1 MQVGKV
7 YFWGKN
13 IVRNRVLTKYI
24 HYSPNLQIMR
34 KVYIFERLT
43 KQVKRLA
50 ALMLIVL
57 MAVGNVFADQVT
69 FVFSEQ
75 GYVSPQDLTLLT
87 DGTINDFLSFTATKG
102 GPSATPKYYDATP
115 TQAAGARFYANKS
128 DGNGNYMTIIPAP
141 GYKITGVTITA
152 ISGNTPPVAFAIDG
166 VAAANTLSADGLVY
180 EWTGINA
187 TQSFMFQNA
196 ATGNNT
202 QLRFDTITIIYEVS
216 DVPFVATPS
225 FSQTPGFCYEPFE
238 LAITSGNAAI
248 YYTLDGT
255 TPTTESTLYAG
266 PIEINASTTVN
277 AIAVSGDLVSTV
289 ATAVYTFPIEVE
301 NIAAFRA
308 LTATDNNTVY
318 HFTDMVQF
326 MYHNGRNTY
335 IRDHS
340 GALLVFDDANNPYI
354 TTEYEEGDWF
364 DGLYGTPSMY
374 RGYIELIPT
383 RNSNESMYSSD
394 LDPVEVTVQK
404 LFEHPEDYMYQLVLL
419 KNGQLSAGTFT
430 NSGNGRSKTFTQ
442 GDATITIHN
451 QFKTLNS
458 TSVEGEIVSVM
469 GFVGPYVNNGDT
481 TIQVYPR
488 NNEDIISVAPP
499 FSCSFEDGGSEWT
512 IVNGENT
519 NKWYVGEAQG
529 FDNQKLYISSSSG
542 ITNKYNVTAASD
554 VHAYVC
560 VNLPANDVLL
570 SFDCRTVG
578 NENDYLQVSLMDEA
592 PEAGTPPTNVLSTF
606 YGIDE
611 FYTMNLV
618 IPASNAGAKYLV
630 FSWHNDAQGGTQ
642 TPAAIDN
649 ITLTNACTAPTDLA
663 VTVENQSVTIS
674 WNAPEDQDAWTVQCK
689 AVNADIWQSIE
700 ATTTSIT
707 LDNFAT
713 ERDYNVRVKANCGE
727 SSSAWASTVFYV
739 PCIELTS
746 SQGDITIGEGTSAGY
761 NAPMNAYY
769 KNSWTQMIYPASNF
783 ASAGY
788 INSISWYVNAVNE
801 HTYQTLNIYLGTKAS
816 SINENTTD
824 WVDMDDLTLVYESN
838 GGTLGS
844 NVGWETYTLSTPYY
858 YNAEDNLVV
867 VVARTADNWNSV
879 NYRYTSADNS
889 VMYIR
894 SDYSPEIYG
903 NHPGT
908 LAGTRISYLPN
919 MMLDFTGY
927 VCGDQH
933 CDVPAD
939 LVVSNVTTESAVL
952 TWEAGNASAWQ
963 VNYKAMDAE
972 EWSRVTVFENTCTL
986 TDLDQNTAY
995 MVRVLANCGNLGLSE
1010 QVSAS
1015 FTTVATCLAPE
1026 YLTAEAQGHTVNVS
1040 WLPVEDVNKYEV
1052 KVLDENINVIFN
1064 QIVENV
1070 SQANFTGL
1078 QEGAFYIIAVRAYC
1092 SEEEISNW
1100 SAIGF
1105 DMPTICPAPAN
1116 IYIVEKDQNSA
1127 TLTWTEGDAASW
1139 IVEYGPSG
1147 FVLGEGTQVMSDE
1160 NTITLTGLNTYA
1172 PYDVYVKADC
1182 GLGYVSPWSSKFSFK
1197 TDCGPILV
1205 TESNPWVEDFESYSG
1220 SGNLAF
1226 DDCWATP
1233 VMSNYNSPFIYRNY
1247 AAAAHSGV
1255 NTAELKANNGGI
1267 AMLVLP
1273 AFANPLSDLQFDYYG
1288 TVTGTNPGTME
1299 LGYIADVDDASTFV
1313 VLETVPAQAGSLNR
1327 VNSLYYGPFVFN
1339 GEIPAGARIALKF
1352 TSAYYNCSW
1361 NLDDF
1366 TVSLKPDC
1374 QMPTQVA
1381 VTATTA
1387 TTATLAW
1394 QSNGSEEAWNIEYG
1408 PAGFE
1413 HGAGTVVAADANPFT
1428 VTDLMDA
1435 TTYDFYVQANCGTVT
1450 SAFSA
1455 PATGTTKCLAL
1466 NTPYEEN
1473 FDSYPGATYNQA
1485 GVVPICWDAITN
1497 NTTYPAP
1504 HVNLGTNSSYN
1515 YAESGNGMVFT
1526 AGGAGN
1532 SAFAILPLFEKPVN
1546 TMTLTFWRRMESTTN
1561 GTLTVGYVA
1570 DPSNPFDSYTVVST
1584 VSSIGSPGA
1593 DFSVDFSEFEGEI
1606 PAGARIAF
1614 RWYHT
1619 SSYWS
1624 CGIDNISVASSMD
1637 ATCMPVTDLTV
1648 SNETGDGATLSWTPG
1663 LNETAWFVSYKSED
1677 EEEWTTVET
1686 TNNPYTLTGLEG
1698 FTTYAVKVAP
1708 NCDGQ
1713 AGPEAEAEF
1722 TTLCSNL
1729 CEYVFSMH
1737 DSYGDGWNGG
1747 YILLN
1752 FSNGTSQ
1759 QVAMTAGNWSNPI
1772 NDDVQVVTIPD
1783 GTTMTCSWHSGSYD
1797 TEVSFEILNGCGEE
1811 LYSSA
1816 DGMGNNFFTS
1826 APCPQAAC
1834 PAPSYLTASEAT
1846 VSSALLSWTV
1856 GGEETAWVLEYKPQ
1870 TEEEW
1875 TIVNVTSNIYLLTG
1889 LEAGTT
1895 YDVRVKADCGDETS
1909 QYANATFS
1917 TCYDGCVY
1925 TFNLHDSYGDG
1936 WNGGYIILGF
1946 SDGTSQNITLS
1957 SGGSAT
1963 EVVTIPNGV
1972 TMTCTW
1978 SSGSYD
1984 SEVSFEINDPCG
1996 VEVFS
2001 VSQPSAGTELYALEC
2016 AALSCPA
2023 PMALTTSSIENG
2035 TCTLTWFAGGEET
2048 QWAVAYGMIG
2058 ETPIVDTVTSPTFVL
2073 TGLNPS
2079 DVYEVAVKA
2088 ICSVEDE
2095 SAEVTTTVVVPA
2107 LVDIALQKV
2116 YTNPSN
2122 CDLSDVEASI
2132 FVVNMMEDTW
2142 VSNFVASYSVN
2153 GGAIVTENVTLDF
2166 PIGYLQ
2172 GAYYTFNTAPVFV
2185 DEENVI
2191 AASVYVEG
2199 ETNLDDNV
2207 AFSGV
2212 TRLTEPQD
2220 IPYVEN
2226 FSGASAND
2234 WSFMNPNEDN
2244 RFKVANGAI
2253 SYTSSDNYLSL
2264 GWAFSPC
2271 LPIENGQNYI
2281 ISYDYKANSP
2291 LFTEY
2296 FSVLFNDHI
2305 GLEGDN
2311 YQVLQNHG
2319 FSNTE
2324 YVHAK
2329 TRLINA
2335 IGSDMEQAHVIFRA
2349 ESGVGTDGF
2358 SIDNVSIK
2366 KEINIIVN
2374 TMGHGQVVAE
2384 NPDLIVGP
2392 HHGNITVYS
2401 TPEGEAVTLVMTP
2414 EAGYHVSGI
2423 YAKQA
2428 GEDDYVLL
2436 RGENPNNAAQDYFT
2450 FVPESNM
2457 TLIRVFF
2464 GLNTYNVNAT
2474 VNNLYYTEY
2483 NNNAP
2488 GATYTPAHEEVEHG
2502 GSHTGVITIAPNY
2515 HLEYV
2520 TVNGMEVTP
2529 IPSNINGQ
2537 YFLTLDPVMED
2548 KDINV
2553 VVEIDSTYIVY
2564 VVNDGQGTI
2573 NGHYVVD
2580 GTATYPAV
2588 FTESLVGYSN
2598 FLTTVMP
2605 APGYHVA
2612 SIVIDGVEH
2621 TNISDYLFEHLFGVH
2636 TVVVRFEKNHYYI
2649 TTVGYGNGTVSE
2661 GNDFDYDPEY
2671 TYTFTATPEAG
2682 YRIANI
2688 FRNNEALV
2696 VADPVTGYTE
2706 TLTNILSDYHY
2717 EVYFEQNVYTV
2728 TATAGINGTITP
2740 AGTTSYVFGQDAE
2753 FNVNADQGYFIASV
2767 TVDGTPI
2774 LFEPNIEMTSYTYTF
2789 DNIAVNHTISAT
2801 FAQKMFTVTVNAGAH
2816 GTITPATG
2824 NYAYG
2829 TDVVLTITPNAGYTI
2844 ADVTVDGNSV
2854 GAVSTYTIPYITS
2867 DHTVAATFAAI
2878 QYTIN
2883 ASASVGGTITPDG
2896 ATLVA
2901 HNGSQS
2907 YTISA
2912 NAGYHVAAV
2921 YVDGASVGAVTSYN
2935 FTNVTADHQIYA
2947 LFESNEFTIT
2957 VNQPLH
2963 GTITPGTTTV
2973 SAGATP
2979 AFVITPDYG
2988 YEVTQITVNG
2998 SNVALANVPNVN
3010 GIYTYTFAAVNANQ
3024 TITATMAA
3032 KTFTI
3037 NATAGANGSITPNG
3051 NSTVAYGGSKSY
3063 TITPNAG
3070 YEVNAV
3076 TVDGINMGAITSYT
3090 FTNVT
3095 ANHTINATFKMVDC
3109 DVPTF
3114 LYTSHIDDNSAELHW
3129 SHPTATSFDIQYKTA
3144 TSNFVSIGNV
3154 SGNSY
3159 QLTGLTENTT
3169 YMWQVRA
3176 NCFANNNSEWSNLV
3190 TFKTETTPIEIG
3202 IEDLVKNSIKVYAE
3216 HQNVHILNNE
3226 GLNIDNVRIFDAYGR
3241 LIYSGAVSSDHE
3253 VIGLNVAA
3261 GTYIVNV
3268 TTDQGDANY
3277 KVTIMK

>member
-1 MQVGKV
+1 M
-7 YFWGKN
+7 
-13 IVRNRVLTKYI
+13 RNRVLTKYI

-57 MAVGNVFADQVT
+57 MAVGNVFAEEVT
-69 FVFSEQ
+69 YVFSEA
-75 GYVSPQDLTLLT
+75 GYENGQEIGS
-87 DGTINDFLSFTATKG
+87 GAINGVISFTTDKG
-102 GPSATPKYYDATP
+102 GCSSSNVPKYYTSGSAV
-115 TQAAGARFYANKS
+115 RFYAS
-128 DGNGNYMTIIPAP
+128 SGNGNTMTLIPAA
-141 GYKITGVTITA
+141 GYAITGVSITA
-152 ISGNTPPVAFAIDG
+152 NGSSYTPELTFAVDG
-166 VAAANTLSADGLVY
+166 VESDAVVVASDLVY
-180 EWTGINA
+180 TMTGFTA
-187 TQSFMFQNA
+187 LQSFMFRNA
-196 ATGNNT
+196 GTS
-202 QLRFDTITIIYEVS
+202 QLRATSITITYETSDAPVVAAPTFSVS
-216 DVPFVATPS
+216 S
-225 FSQTPGFCYEPFE
+225 GFCYAPFD
-238 LAITSGNAAI
+238 LTLNSGNAAI
-248 YYTLDGT
+248 YYTLDGSE
-255 TPTTESTLYAG
+255 PTVESTLYAS
-266 PIEINASTTVN
+266 PIYINATTTVK
-277 AIAVSGDLVSTV
+277 AIAVLGDIVSNV
-289 ATAVYTFPIEVE
+289 STAVYTFPIEIA
-301 NIAAFRA
+301 NIAAFRT
-308 LTATDNNTVY
+308 LTATDNTTVY
-318 HFTDMVQF
+318 HFSSSVQF
-326 MYHNGRNTY
+326 MHRHGRY
-335 IRDHS
+335 MYVKDGS
-340 GALLVFDDANNPYI
+340 GALLVYDSSTPVI

-374 RGYIELIPT
+374 NGYVELVPT
-383 RNSNESMYSSD
+383 RNTEESIYSSD
-394 LDPVEVTVQK
+394 VKPIEVTVADLIADQD
-404 LFEHPEDYMYQLVLL
+404 EYMYQLVLL

-519 NKWYVGEAQG
+519 NKWYILPAQG
-529 FDNQKLYISSSSG
+529 FDNNKLFISSSHG
-542 ITNKYNVTAASD
+542 VTNKYNVNAASIS
-554 VHAYVC
+554 HAYMA
-560 VNLPANDVLL
+560 VNLPASDVLL
-570 SFDCRTVG
+570 TFDCRTVG
-578 NENDYLQVSLMDEA
+578 EENDYLQVSVVNEV
-592 PEAGTPPTNVLSTF
+592 PEAGVMPTEALATF
-606 YGIDE
+606 RYINAFTNE
-611 FYTMNLV
+611 SVV
-618 IPASNAGAKYLV
+618 IPAAYAGAKYLV
-630 FSWHNDAQGGTQ
+630 FTWVNDAQEGTQ

-649 ITLTNACTAPTDLA
+649 IEMTSTCTAPTNLA
-663 VTVENQSVTIS
+663 IAVNDRTATLM
-674 WNAPEDQDAWTVQCK
+674 WTAPEGQDAWTVEYK
-689 AVNADIWQSIE
+689 SVNSDVWQSVE
-700 ATTTSIT
+700 ATTTTVALNNLS
-707 LDNFAT
+707 T
-713 ERDYNVRVKANCGE
+713 ETDYQVRVKANCGDN
-727 SSSAWASTVFYV
+727 SSVWTAATFYV
-739 PCIELTS
+739 PCIALTT
-746 SQGDITIGEGTSAGY
+746 SQDDITIGTGTSSGSTT
-761 NAPMNAYY
+761 PMNAYY
-769 KNSWTQMIYPASNF
+769 KNSWTQMVYPASEF
-783 ASAGY
+783 SSPGY
-788 INSISWYVNAVNE
+788 INSLSWYVNTTNAHN
-801 HTYQTLNIYLGTKAS
+801 YQTLKIYLGTKS
-816 SINENTTD
+816 SDINESTTD
-824 WVDMDDLTLVYESN
+824 WLSMDDLTLVYESTN
-838 GGTLGS
+838 GTIGS
-844 NVGWETYTLSTPYY
+844 SVGWETYTLNTPFY

-867 VVARTADNWNSV
+867 VTARTADNYKSL
-879 NYRYTSADNS
+879 NYRYTSVTNS
-889 VMYIR
+889 VLYR
-894 SDYSPEIYG
+894 RNDSSPEDYG
-903 NHPGT
+903 SHPGT
-908 LAGTRISYLPN
+908 NTGTRAAQLPN
-919 MMLDFTGY
+919 MMVDFTGY
-927 VCGDQH
+927 VCDDQH
-933 CDVPAD
+933 CAVPTD
-939 LVVSNVTTESAVL
+939 LMVSNVTTESAVVS
-952 TWEAGNASAWQ
+952 WEAGDATAWQ
-963 VNYKAMDAE
+963 VSYARAAE
-972 EWSRVTVFENTCTL
+972 EDWTTVNVTNNTYTL
-986 TDLDQNTAY
+986 TDLNQNTPYLVSVKADCGSVG
-995 MVRVLANCGNLGLSE
+995 MSEEAVAGFVTEAN
-1010 QVSAS
+1010 
-1015 FTTVATCLAPE
+1015 CLAPM
-1026 YLTAEAQGHTVNVS
+1026 YLNVEANAHTVNVS
-1040 WLPVEDVNKYEV
+1040 WLPMEGVTNYEV
-1052 KVLDENINVIFN
+1052 EVIDQDLNVVFN
-1064 QIVENV
+1064 QIVANV
-1070 SQANFTGL
+1070 SQVNFTGL
-1078 QEGAFYIIAVRAYC
+1078 QEGVFYAVSVRAFC
-1092 SEEEISNW
+1092 DDDMTSNW
-1100 SAIGF
+1100 TTESF
-1105 DMPTICPAPAN
+1105 QMPTICPAPGLFT
-1116 IYIVEKDQNSA
+1116 VSEKDQNSA
-1127 TLTWTEGDAASW
+1127 TIIWEAGDANSW
-1139 IVEYGPSG
+1139 TVEFGVSG
-1147 FVLGEGTQVMSDE
+1147 FVLGEGTQVVVNE
-1160 NTITLTGLNTYA
+1160 NTVTLTGLNPYST
-1172 PYDVYVKADC
+1172 YDVYVKADC
-1182 GLGYVSPWSSKFSFK
+1182 GLGYVSPWSNKISFK
-1197 TDCGPILV
+1197 TECGPILV
-1205 TESNPWVEDFESYSG
+1205 TETNPWAEDFESYSG

-1233 VMSNYNSPFIYRNY
+1233 MMSSYNSPFIYRNY

-1273 AFANPLSDLQFDYYG
+1273 AFANPLSDLQFEYYG
-1288 TVTGTNPGTME
+1288 MVTGTNPGTME
-1299 LGYIADVDDASTFV
+1299 LGYITDITDGSTFV
-1313 VLETVPAQAGSLNR
+1313 VLETIPAQEGSFNR
-1327 VNSLYYGPFVFN
+1327 ANSLYYGPFVFN
-1339 GEIPAGARIALKF
+1339 GEIPTGARITLKF
-1352 TSAYYNCSW
+1352 TSSTSNCSW

-1366 TVSLKPDC
+1366 VVSIKPDC
-1374 QMPTQVA
+1374 QMPTQVN

-1387 TTATLAW
+1387 SSATLAW
-1394 QSNGSEEAWNIEYG
+1394 QVNGPETAWNIEYG

-1413 HGAGTVVAADANPFT
+1413 IGEGTIVEADANPFIIT
-1428 VTDLMDA
+1428 GLTDA
-1435 TTYDFYVQANCGTVT
+1435 TAYDFYVQANCGVVT
-1450 SAFSA
+1450 SLYSA
-1455 PATGTTKCLAL
+1455 PATGTTLCLPMS
-1466 NTPYEEN
+1466 TPYEEN

-1504 HVNLGTNSSYN
+1504 HVNLGTNTSYN
-1515 YAESGNGMVFT
+1515 YAQSGKGMVFT
-1526 AGGAGN
+1526 AGSAGN

-1570 DPSNPFDSYTVVST
+1570 DPSNPFDSYTIVAT
-1584 VSSIGSPGA
+1584 VPSVGAPGE
-1593 DFSVDFSEFEGEI
+1593 DFDVDFSEFEGEI
-1606 PAGARIAF
+1606 PSGARMAF
-1614 RWYHT
+1614 RWYFT

-1624 CGIDNISVASSMD
+1624 CGIDNVSVASSMD

-1663 LNETAWFVSYKSED
+1663 LNETAWFVSYKTED
-1677 EEEWTTVET
+1677 EEDWTTVET

-1783 GTTMTCSWHSGSYD
+1783 GTTMTCSWHSGSFD

-1889 LEAGTT
+1889 LEVGTT

-2023 PMALTTSSIENG
+2023 PMALTTSSIGNG

-2107 LVDIALQKV
+2107 LVDIALTHV

-2122 CDLSDVEASI
+2122 CDLSDAVARI
-2132 FVVNMMEDTW
+2132 YVTNVMEDTW
-2142 VSNFVASYSVN
+2142 ISNFEASYSVN
-2153 GGAIVTENVTLDF
+2153 GGATVTENVTLDF
-2166 PIGYLQ
+2166 PIGYLET
-2172 GAYYTFNTAPVFV
+2172 AIYTFNTAPVFV
-2185 DEENVI
+2185 DELNVI
-2191 AASVYVEG
+2191 SAWVYVEG
-2199 ETNLDDNV
+2199 ETNLDDNT
-2207 AFSGV
+2207 ATSGL
-2212 TRLTEPQD
+2212 TMLTEPQTV
-2220 IPYVEN
+2220 PYVEN
-2226 FSGASAND
+2226 FSGVSAYD
-2234 WSFMNPNEDN
+2234 WFGADPSFEN
-2244 RFKVANGAI
+2244 RFVVSDGAI
-2253 SYTSSDNYLSL
+2253 RCTSSDDYMT
-2264 GWAFSPC
+2264 WAWMYSPC
-2271 LPIENGQNYI
+2271 IQIEGGSNYI
-2281 ISYDYKANSP
+2281 ISFDYKANSP
-2291 LFTEY
+2291 LFTEQ
-2296 FSVLFNDHI
+2296 FSVLFNDHL
-2305 GLEGDN
+2305 GFDGDN
-2311 YQVLQNHG
+2311 YEEIATHSFNNVG
-2319 FSNTE
+2319 
-2324 YVHAK
+2324 YVHASH
-2329 TRLINA
+2329 RLVNFL
-2335 IGSDMEQAHVIFRA
+2335 GDDMDQAHLIFRS

-2374 TMGHGQVVAE
+2374 TLGHGQVVAE
-2384 NPDLIVGP
+2384 NPDIVEGLQS
-2392 HHGNITVYS
+2392 GNITVYS

-2436 RGENPNNAAQDYFT
+2436 RGENPSNAAQDYFT

-2789 DNIAVNHTISAT
+2789 DNIAANHTISAT
-2801 FAQKMFTVTVNAGAH
+2801 FAQKMFTVTVNTGAH

-2867 DHTVAATFAAI
+2867 DHTVAATFAAT

>member
-1 MQVGKV
+1 
-7 YFWGKN
+7 
-13 IVRNRVLTKYI
+13 
-24 HYSPNLQIMR
+24 MR

-75 GYVSPQDLTLLT
+75 GYDNAQLIVSADF
-87 DGTINDFLSFTATKG
+87 NDIISFTASKNDGSTDPAYYNTGTAFRLYGKNSFTLTPAAG
-102 GPSATPKYYDATP
+102 YAITEVSFTAQNSNSPQLNYSVDGSTLAASLTAEATETNKVYTISGIQALQNVTVTNPNSSGHARIIAITVSYEQTLAPAVAIPTATPLAGTYYTTQQVQLACATP
-115 TQAAGARFYANKS
+115 GANIFYSLNDGEIMPYGNPFSVSTTTTLKAFAVLGDDTSSMATVNYVFPIQLSNIAEFYQGEQNVLYQINGDVQFVWRDGQNMYVQDETGGLLIYDNPTPVITTQYYEG
-128 DGNGNYMTIIPAP
+128 D
-141 GYKITGVTITA
+141 V
-152 ISGNTPPVAFAIDG
+152 ISGG
-166 VAAANTLSADGLVY
+166 V
-180 EWTGINA
+180 
-187 TQSFMFQNA
+187 
-196 ATGNNT
+196 
-202 QLRFDTITIIYEVS
+202 
-216 DVPFVATPS
+216 
-225 FSQTPGFCYEPFE
+225 
-238 LAITSGNAAI
+238 
-248 YYTLDGT
+248 
-255 TPTTESTLYAG
+255 
-266 PIEINASTTVN
+266 
-277 AIAVSGDLVSTV
+277 
-289 ATAVYTFPIEVE
+289 
-301 NIAAFRA
+301 
-308 LTATDNNTVY
+308 
-318 HFTDMVQF
+318 
-326 MYHNGRNTY
+326 
-335 IRDHS
+335 
-340 GALLVFDDANNPYI
+340 
-354 TTEYEEGDWF
+354 
-364 DGLYGTPSMY
+364 
-374 RGYIELIPT
+374 
-383 RNSNESMYSSD
+383 
-394 LDPVEVTVQK
+394 
-404 LFEHPEDYMYQLVLL
+404 
-419 KNGQLSAGTFT
+419 AGTFT
-430 NSGNGRSKTFTQ
+430 LYNGLVEMKPTRNTAESDYGTTIVPVEATVAQILENPGQYMSKLVIIKDGEFTQSVNFTNGSAKNVNFTQ
-442 GDATITIHN
+442 GESTIVVRS
-451 QFKTLNS
+451 QFKNIAMNIASGTPAN
-458 TSVEGEIVSVM
+458 VM
-469 GFVGPYVNNGDT
+469 GFVGKYNS
-481 TIQVYPR
+481 TIQIFPR
-488 NNEDIISVAPP
+488 SNDDIIPLVITMP
-499 FSCSFEDGGSEWT
+499 FSCNFEGNSFYVWNL
-512 IVNGENT
+512 VNGDNT
-519 NKWYVGEAQG
+519 NKWFIGQAQG
-529 FDNQKLYISSSSG
+529 FDNDKLYVSSSNG
-542 ITNKYNVTAASD
+542 VTNKYNVTAASIS
-554 VHAYVC
+554 HAYAPIT
-560 VNLPANDVLL
+560 LPANDVLL
-570 SFDCRTVG
+570 TFDCRTVG

-592 PEAGTPPTNVLSTF
+592 PEAGVLPTEALATF
-606 YGIDE
+606 YGINE
-611 FYTMNLV
+611 FTSKSVV
-618 IPASNAGAKYLV
+618 IPASYAGAKYLV
-630 FSWHNDAQGGTQ
+630 FTWHNDAQGGTQ

-649 ITLTNACTAPTDLA
+649 ITLTNACTAPTNLA
-663 VTVENQSVTIS
+663 VNVNGQTATVT
-674 WNAPEDQDAWTVQCK
+674 WTAPEDQDAWTVQYK
-689 AVNADIWQSIE
+689 SLDASVWQSVE
-700 ATTTSIT
+700 ATTNTVVLNNLS
-707 LDNFAT
+707 T
-713 ERDYNVRVKANCGE
+713 ETDYWVRVKSNCENG
-727 SSSAWASTVFYV
+727 SSAWTSTMFNV
-739 PCIELTS
+739 PCVELTS
-746 SQGDITIGEGTSAGY
+746 SQEEIVIGEGTSTTY

-788 INSISWYVNAVNE
+788 INSLSWYVNAVNE
-801 HTYQTLNIYLGTKAS
+801 HPYQTLKIYLGTKS
-816 SINENTTD
+816 SAINESSSD
-824 WVDMDDLTLVYESN
+824 WVAMEDLTLVYESN
-838 GGTLGS
+838 GGTVGS
-844 NVGWETYTLSTPYY
+844 SVGWETYNLTTPYY

-867 VVARTADNWNSV
+867 VVARTADNWKTL
-879 NYRYTSADNS
+879 NYRYTTASSA
-889 VMYIR
+889 VMFIR
-894 SDYSPEIYG
+894 SDSDPEIYG
-903 NHPGT
+903 SHPGT
-908 LAGTRISYLPN
+908 LTGTIGNYLPN
-919 MMLDFTGY
+919 IKLDYLGY

-933 CDVPAD
+933 CDVPTD
-939 LVVSNVTTESAVL
+939 LTVSDITTESAVL
-952 TWEAGNASAWQ
+952 TWEAGNATSWQ
-963 VNYKAMDAE
+963 VHYATLYDN
-972 EWSRVTVFENTCTL
+972 EWTTVNVTDNTYTL
-986 TDLDQNTAY
+986 SDLTQNTTY
-995 MVRVLANCGNLGLSE
+995 YVSVLADCDSMGMSE
-1010 QVSAS
+1010 EATVS
-1015 FTTVATCLAPE
+1015 FTTVANCVAPE
-1026 YLTAEAQGHTVNVS
+1026 YLTAEAFAHTVNVS
-1040 WLPVEDVNKYEV
+1040 WLPVEGVNKYEV

-1092 SEEEISNW
+1092 SEEETSDW

-1147 FVLGEGTQVMSDE
+1147 FVLGEGTQVMLDE

-1172 PYDVYVKADC
+1172 PYDVYVMADC

-1197 TDCGPILV
+1197 TECGPILV

-1233 VMSNYNSPFIYRNY
+1233 VMSSYNSPFIYRNY
-1247 AAAAHSGV
+1247 AASAHSGV

-1327 VNSLYYGPFVFN
+1327 ENSLYYGPFVFN
-1339 GEIPAGARIALKF
+1339 GEIPVGARIALKF

-1394 QSNGSEEAWNIEYG
+1394 QSNGSEEAWNIEYV
-1408 PAGFE
+1408 PSGFE
-1413 HGAGTVVAADANPFT
+1413 QGEGTLVAADANPFT

-1473 FDSYPGATYNQA
+1473 FDSYTGSSYSTP
-1485 GVVPICWDAITN
+1485 GVVPVCWENYIDGTA
-1497 NTTYPAP
+1497 YPAP
-1504 HVNLGTNSSYN
+1504 HVNTGGN
-1515 YAESGNGMVFT
+1515 YAQSGQGITFIANTSGP
-1526 AGGAGN
+1526 N
-1532 SAFAILPLFEKPVN
+1532 AFVVLPEFIHPVN
-1546 TMTLTFWRRMESTTN
+1546 TLTLNFWRRWESAAQ
-1561 GTLTVGYVA
+1561 GTLTVGYVTSI
-1570 DPSNPFDSYTVVST
+1570 DDIDGTYTVVET
-1584 VSSIGSPGA
+1584 VTPLAAPGG
-1593 DFSVDFSEFEGEI
+1593 DYTVDFSAMDIEV
-1606 PAGARIAF
+1606 PAGARIAL
-1614 RWYHT
+1614 RWYKT
-1619 SSYWS
+1619 STWYL
-1624 CGIDNISVASSMD
+1624 CGIDNVSVTSSMD

-2088 ICSVEDE
+2088 ICGVEDE

-2107 LVDIALQKV
+2107 LVDIALVDV

-2122 CDLSDVEASI
+2122 CDLSNAIAQIRVT
-2132 FVVNMMEDTW
+2132 NLMEDSPIST
-2142 VSNFVASYSVN
+2142 FQASYFVN
-2153 GGAIVTENVTLDF
+2153 NGATVTETVNLITPMLFGDT
-2166 PIGYLQ
+2166 IT
-2172 GAYYTFNTAPVFV
+2172 YTFTTAPVMT
-2185 DEENVI
+2185 DPYNVI
-2191 AASVYVEG
+2191 VANVFIEG
-2199 ETNLDDNV
+2199 ETSTDNNTML
-2207 AFSGV
+2207 SGY
-2212 TRLTEPQD
+2212 TYLTD
-2220 IPYVEN
+2220 VKSVPYTEN
-2226 FSGASAND
+2226 FSDYSSVYEWAAIDGNNDGSTMSITDGAIHFNGSDVNVAND
-2234 WSFMNPNEDN
+2234 LM
-2244 RFKVANGAI
+2244 V
-2253 SYTSSDNYLSL
+2253 
-2264 GWAFSPC
+2264 SPC
-2271 LPIENGQNYI
+2271 IDTLNFHSELYI
-2281 ISYDYKANSP
+2281 LSYDYKASSSFFN
-2291 LFTEY
+2291 EQ
-2296 FSVLFNDHI
+2296 FSVYLNDNI
-2305 GLEGDN
+2305 GLDGNERFISTHTFN
-2311 YQVLQNHG
+2311 
-2319 FSNTE
+2319 NTD
-2324 YVHAK
+2324 YVHVAER
-2329 TRLINA
+2329 TNYLNIEEDLLTNA
-2335 IGSDMEQAHVIFRA
+2335 HILFKA
-2349 ESGVGTDGF
+2349 ESAVGTDGF

-2366 KEINIIVN
+2366 
-2374 TMGHGQVVAE
+2374 
-2384 NPDLIVGP
+2384 
-2392 HHGNITVYS
+2392 
-2401 TPEGEAVTLVMTP
+2401 EGKTTAVMTDGNGSVDVISNDKVP
-2414 EAGYHVSGI
+2414 MVFALNFISYLIPLNDEATIYIEANEGYHVSGI
-2423 YAKQA
+2423 YQKI
-2428 GEDDYVLL
+2428 GSEWVLV
-2436 RGENPNNAAQDYFT
+2436 RGENPNNAVIDLYS
-2450 FVPESNM
+2450 FVVGNHSD
-2457 TLIRVFF
+2457 
-2464 GLNTYNVNAT
+2464 NTYRVTFAPNSYTVNAT
-2474 VNNLYYTEY
+2474 VNNLYYTDY

-2789 DNIAVNHTISAT
+2789 DNIAANHTISAT

-3190 TFKTETTPIEIG
+3190 TFKTETTPIDIG